1 MNKLVLIVSAV
12 VSFIMTS
19 IPVGTAVSNSPA
31 VTSKVMVANM
41 YADTVDRYPSLSE
54 IFENTTG
61 KELMDKLIHSEEF
74 KNRNMSEGEIVEF
87 YYKMFLDREAT
98 EWDKAFWS
106 ERITTDDTTLLF
118 YGVIN
123 SETFKNKCE
132 AQGLDAGDYFIESGV
147 FTEGIYNNNPE
158 CGLDAN
164 GNYIFYA
171 TFGDSTYY
179 HVVYNANAT
188 TLEYSEA

>member
-1 MNKLVLIVSAV
+1 MLRKYCKKTPVFIKINENNELIGKNAIITGGSSGIGYAIAEAYLSA
-12 VSFIMTS
+12 
-19 IPVGTAVSNSPA
+19 G
-31 VTSKVMVANM
+31 AN
-41 YADTVDRYPSLSE
+41 V
-54 IFENTTG
+54 IITG
-61 KELMDKLIHSEEF
+61 NEEF

-147 FTEGIYNNNPE
+147 FTEGIYENNPE